1 MSTQNGEQSGISS
14 HASLPLALQSG
25 RNREPEPGQVLWV
38 YTVKHKDTDEEL
50 ELTITDLDLIRR
62 YGTTEERPSP
72 MMVKDHACMRGLYSW
87 DDYTRLCPRLSEEV
101 QR

>member
-1 MSTQNGEQSGISS
+1 MSTQNGEQSGTPTL
-14 HASLPLALQSG
+14 ASLPLALQSG
-25 RNREPEPGQVLWV
+25 RKRDTEPGQVLWV
-38 YTVKHKDTDEEL
+38 YTVRHRDTDEEVEVQL
-50 ELTITDLDLIRR
+50 TDLDLLKR
-62 YGTTEERPSP
+62 YGTTDERPSP